1 MLTFCQLTGAKL
13 QHYAINP
20 ITLTTFCLLLFYCWF
35 ILLEIAG
42 SILHFVSIFKQK
54 PYNLTFSLIS
64 LIIL

>member
-13 QHYAINP
+13 QHYVINS
-20 ITLTTFCLLLFYCWF
+20 ITLTTFCLPLFYYWF

-42 SILHFVSIFKQK
+42 SILHFVSIFKRK
-54 PYNLTFSLIS
+54 PYNLIFSLIS